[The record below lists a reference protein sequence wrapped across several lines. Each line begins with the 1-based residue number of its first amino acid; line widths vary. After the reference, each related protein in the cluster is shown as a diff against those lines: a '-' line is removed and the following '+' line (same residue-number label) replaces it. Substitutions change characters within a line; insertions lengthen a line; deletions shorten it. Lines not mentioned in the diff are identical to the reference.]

1 MEENAICLVS
11 TLNNNFVEQFATLN
25 IKLMISEV
33 DGWLQTDCLGHVHID
48 EKQIVGLVSGPEEV
62 VCD

>member
-1 MEENAICLVS
+1 MEENTICLVS
-11 TLNNNFVEQFATLN
+11 TLNDFVEQFATLY

-33 DGWLQTDCLGHVHID
+33 DGWLQTDRLGHVHVD
-48 EKQIVGLVSGPEEV
+48 EQRIVGLVSGPEEV